1 MFTITGYS
9 VEWIKDPFGIL
20 PGKRYE
26 FNLELEVDEEDELY
40 SEQGLALRVIYA
52 VEEDASRIAKYE
64 FLEKA
69 TGKYLEFDMEDDERE
84 AVEAFCKE
92 HWAEAEE

>member
-26 FNLELEVDEEDELY
+26 FNLDLEVEEDDELY
-40 SEQGLALRVIYA
+40 TDKGLSLRVIYG
-52 VEEDASRIAKYE
+52 VEESREGIVKYE

-84 AVEAFCKE
+84 EVEVFCKE
-92 HWAEAEE
+92 HANEAEE